1 MSSAT
6 GNQDVRVSVV
16 DFESNDSIKR
26 FSKVFDQEFDR
37 LDVLVNNAAIAPQK
51 RQVSHKGIEMQWQVN
66 VIGYYLMMTELHPIL
81 ARTPQSRIVNV
92 SAELAGGLDFSDLN
106 FL

>member
-16 DFESNDSIKR
+16 DFESNDSIKG

-51 RQVSHKGIEMQWQVN
+51 RQVSH
-66 VIGYYLMMTELHPIL
+66 
-81 ARTPQSRIVNV
+81 
-92 SAELAGGLDFSDLN
+92 
-106 FL
+106 